1 MGIDNNIL
9 IMRSAIHQKR
19 SPGSEELVGKTKRI
33 LIDFKTTTQGI
44 SYEIQLYRVHVSTA
58 DS

>member
-1 MGIDNNIL
+1 M
-9 IMRSAIHQKR
+9 HQKI

-44 SYEIQLYRVHVSTA
+44 SYEIKLYRVHVSTA